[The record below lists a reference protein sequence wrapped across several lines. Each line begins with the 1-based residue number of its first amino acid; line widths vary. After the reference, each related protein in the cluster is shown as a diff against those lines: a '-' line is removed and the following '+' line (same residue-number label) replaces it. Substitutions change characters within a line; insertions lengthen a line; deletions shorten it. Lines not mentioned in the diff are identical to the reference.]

1 MHRRGKKSGSG
12 GEDLYNQATMYKILK
27 EYTLLKRNT
36 KVPTVGSQY
45 FLIGYIFSRQH
56 TG

>member
-1 MHRRGKKSGSG
+1 MQRRGKKSGSG